1 MSFVTLCNMKKISCL
16 RLRFL
21 KMMQVIF
28 LKVTILNWTFNN
40 IINMHDRIQKVAS
53 CLSKV
58 KAAMAA
64 VLLLMVVGTG
74 TALAQQSGKTITGK
88 VLDENNQ
95 PMPGVTIIVDG
106 TTNGTMT
113 GSDGTFTLGGVPS
126 GATVIVSCIG
136 YTDQVLPEG
145 KSNYVVSL
153 VPDSEML
160 EETVVVAFGQ
170 QKKLSVTGAIS
181 TVASADL
188 RKTTSTRLDN
198 ALAGRVTGLTSMQS
212 GGGQPGVDGA
222 TMYLRGAATTNG
234 KSPLILVDGVER
246 DNIRTIDM
254 NEVESISVLKDAS
267 ATALYGVQGAN
278 GVILIQTRKGQK
290 GKAQLNISVDQSWT
304 SFTKEP
310 SRLHSWEYCELRNE
324 ALMNDSQAP
333 EFSEETIAKFR
344 NPLLGLDPSSPDYD
358 NQVAIRKAVYCD
370 NDYYRMYLKSNTPQ
384 TRANANIS
392 GGTDFVNYFVN
403 VGYIHQGGNLNT
415 ESPDYLGYDPQCYM
429 NRLSLRSNLDFHI
442 TKNLTASL
450 NIASYAEN
458 VNMPAVGDLYRG
470 DQSWMITDIIYQ
482 SQTILPISP
491 GPVTDPRFGGVSD
504 GVVGYNYLDRSA
516 YEIINRRGF
525 HTNKRKNLNTQFS
538 VNWDLGELVTK
549 GLSVNGMAA
558 YDTYNI
564 GVLEGR
570 KKERVYNVRVDYD
583 SETLSYSS
591 SNGDKIEP
599 LTMTSSR
606 LSNYQIYVQGSIN
619 YARTFGKHNVTA
631 MATAYRRFWEGTSA
645 DIPYNV
651 LGTAARATYS
661 FDDRYLVEGNL
672 GYNGS
677 EQFAPSK
684 RFGLFPSGSIGW
696 IASNESFLKGNKYL
710 TWLKF
715 RASYGLV
722 GNDSMGGLRFLYQD
736 DNKIQSGNGFVQGL
750 GGKIVKEGLIG
761 NKSITWELSKKMN
774 LGVEIGLFKDF
785 RINVDYFTEKRD
797 QILLKRRTVPSF
809 QGVSSDYI
817 PRVNM
822 GKVDNHGVDVEVS
835 YSHTFNR
842 DFSISSRV
850 NFGFND
856 NTAIELDEPM
866 RSEEYAYQY
875 HEEGFRLGQEFGY
888 LIDWDSPG
896 NGYFTSQD
904 EIDSYYPYGF
914 GGKPRVGDFVY
925 KDVNG
930 DGVIDQKDL
939 SPIGYSTT
947 VPGLNY
953 GISLG
958 LNFKGID
965 FNVLFSGLGRYSKYY
980 SGQGVVE
987 WTKQGTYFDW
997 TRNGW
1002 TEERYKNGEK
1012 ITYPAISTTKT
1023 VSHTENDFFIQ
1034 NRSFLRLKNIELG
1047 YTLPER
1053 FLSKVGVKAL
1063 RVYVSGQ
1070 NLFVWDNLRIT
1081 HIDPEQ
1087 NNSYGYPITKNVTL
1101 GLNIN
1106 F

>member
-1 MSFVTLCNMKKISCL
+1 
-16 RLRFL
+16 
-21 KMMQVIF
+21 
-28 LKVTILNWTFNN
+28 
-40 IINMHDRIQKVAS
+40 MHDRNQRVAS

-58 KAAMAA
+58 KAAIAA

-74 TALAQQSGKTITGK
+74 TALAQKTGRTITGK

-95 PMPGVTIIVDG
+95 PMPGVTIVVDG
-106 TTNGTMT
+106 TTKGTMT
-113 GSDGTFTLGGVPS
+113 GPDGTFTLAEVPS
-126 GATVIVSCIG
+126 GSTVIVSCIG
-136 YTDQVLPEG
+136 YTNQVLPEG

-344 NPLLGLDPSSPDYD
+344 NPLLGLDPSASDYE
-358 NQVAIRKAVYCD
+358 NQVAIRKAIYCD

-384 TRANANIS
+384 TRLNANIS

-442 TKNLTASL
+442 TKNLTTSL

-570 KKERVYNVRVDYD
+570 KKEQVYNVRVDYD
-583 SETLSYSS
+583 SENLSYSS
-591 SNGDKIEP
+591 SNADKIEP

-835 YSHTFNR
+835 YSHTFNK

-1070 NLFVWDNLRIT
+1070 NLFVWDDLRIT

>member
-1 MSFVTLCNMKKISCL
+1 
-16 RLRFL
+16 
-21 KMMQVIF
+21 
-28 LKVTILNWTFNN
+28 
-40 IINMHDRIQKVAS
+40 MHDRNQKVAS

-74 TALAQQSGKTITGK
+74 TALAQTSGRTITGK

-145 KSNYVVSL
+145 KTNYLVSL

-570 KKERVYNVRVDYD
+570 KKERVYNVIVDYD

-631 MATAYRRFWEGTSA
+631 MATAYRRFLEGTSA

-866 RSEEYAYQY
+866 CSEEYAYQY

-1012 ITYPAISTTKT
+1012 ITYPAISTSKT

>member
-1 MSFVTLCNMKKISCL
+1 
-16 RLRFL
+16 
-21 KMMQVIF
+21 
-28 LKVTILNWTFNN
+28 
-40 IINMHDRIQKVAS
+40 MHDRNQKVAS

-153 VPDSEML
+153 VPDSETL

-606 LSNYQIYVQGSIN
+606 FSNYQIYVQGSIN

>member
-1 MSFVTLCNMKKISCL
+1 
-16 RLRFL
+16 
-21 KMMQVIF
+21 
-28 LKVTILNWTFNN
+28 
-40 IINMHDRIQKVAS
+40 MHDRNQKVAS

-74 TALAQQSGKTITGK
+74 TALAQTSGRTITGK

-113 GSDGTFTLGGVPS
+113 GPDGTFTLGGVPS

-145 KSNYVVSL
+145 KTNYLVSL

-458 VNMPAVGDLYRG
+458 VNMPAVGNLYRG

-491 GPVTDPRFGGVSD
+491 GPVTDPRFGDVSD

-570 KKERVYNVRVDYD
+570 KKEQVYNVRVDYD
-583 SETLSYSS
+583 SETLSYS

-645 DIPYNV
+645 NIPYNV

-722 GNDSMGGLRFLYQD
+722 GNDSIGGLRFLYQD
-736 DNKIQSGNGFVQGL
+736 DNQIQSGNGFVQGL

-761 NKSITWELSKKMN
+761 NKNITWELSKKMN

-797 QILLKRRTVPSF
+797 QILLRRRTVPSF

-856 NTAIELDEPM
+856 NTVIELDEPM

-888 LIDWDSPG
+888 LIDWNSPG

-904 EIDSYYPYGF
+904 EIDNYYPYEF

-1012 ITYPAISTTKT
+1012 ITYPAISTSQT

>member
-1 MSFVTLCNMKKISCL
+1 
-16 RLRFL
+16 
-21 KMMQVIF
+21 
-28 LKVTILNWTFNN
+28 
-40 IINMHDRIQKVAS
+40 
-53 CLSKV
+53 
-58 KAAMAA
+58 MAA

-74 TALAQQSGKTITGK
+74 TALAQTSGRTITGK

-136 YTDQVLPEG
+136 YTNQVLPEG

-324 ALMNDSQAP
+324 ALMNSGEKAA
-333 EFSEETIAKFR
+333 FSDETIAKFR

-458 VNMPAVGDLYRG
+458 VNMPAVGNLYRG

-491 GPVTDPRFGGVSD
+491 GPVTDPRFGDVSD

-570 KKERVYNVRVDYD
+570 KKEQVYNVRVDYD
-583 SETLSYSS
+583 SETLSYS

-645 DIPYNV
+645 NIPYNV

-736 DNKIQSGNGFVQGL
+736 DNQIQSGNGFVQGL

-761 NKSITWELSKKMN
+761 NKNITWELSKKMN

-856 NTAIELDEPM
+856 NTVIELDEPM

-888 LIDWDSPG
+888 LIDWNSPG

-904 EIDSYYPYGF
+904 EIDNYYPYEF

-1012 ITYPAISTTKT
+1012 ITYPAISTSQT

-1070 NLFVWDNLRIT
+1070 NLFVWDDLRIT

>member
-1 MSFVTLCNMKKISCL
+1 
-16 RLRFL
+16 
-21 KMMQVIF
+21 
-28 LKVTILNWTFNN
+28 
-40 IINMHDRIQKVAS
+40 MHDRNQKVAS
-53 CLSKV
+53 CLSRV

-113 GSDGTFTLGGVPS
+113 GPDGTFTLGGVPS

-145 KSNYVVSL
+145 KTNYLVSL

-722 GNDSMGGLRFLYQD
+722 GNDSIGGLRFLYQD

-987 WTKQGTYFDW
+987 CTKQGTYFDW

>member
-1 MSFVTLCNMKKISCL
+1 
-16 RLRFL
+16 
-21 KMMQVIF
+21 
-28 LKVTILNWTFNN
+28 
-40 IINMHDRIQKVAS
+40 MHDRNKKVAS

-113 GSDGTFTLGGVPS
+113 GPDGTFTLGGVPS

>member
-1 MSFVTLCNMKKISCL
+1 
-16 RLRFL
+16 
-21 KMMQVIF
+21 
-28 LKVTILNWTFNN
+28 
-40 IINMHDRIQKVAS
+40 
-53 CLSKV
+53 
-58 KAAMAA
+58 MAA

-74 TALAQQSGKTITGK
+74 TALAQTSGRTITGK

-136 YTDQVLPEG
+136 YTNQVLPEG

-324 ALMNDSQAP
+324 ALMNSGEKAA
-333 EFSEETIAKFR
+333 FSDETIAKFR

-491 GPVTDPRFGGVSD
+491 GPVTDPRFGDVSD

-570 KKERVYNVRVDYD
+570 KKEQVYNVRVDYD
-583 SETLSYSS
+583 SETLSYS

-645 DIPYNV
+645 NIPYNV

-736 DNKIQSGNGFVQGL
+736 DNQIQSGNGFVQGL

-761 NKSITWELSKKMN
+761 NKNITWELSKKMN

-856 NTAIELDEPM
+856 NTVIELDEPM

-888 LIDWDSPG
+888 LIDWNSPG

-904 EIDSYYPYGF
+904 EIDNYYPYEF

-1012 ITYPAISTTKT
+1012 ITYPAISTSQT

>member
-1 MSFVTLCNMKKISCL
+1 
-16 RLRFL
+16 
-21 KMMQVIF
+21 
-28 LKVTILNWTFNN
+28 
-40 IINMHDRIQKVAS
+40 MHDRNQKVAS

-324 ALMNDSQAP
+324 ALMNDRQAP

-606 LSNYQIYVQGSIN
+606 FSNYQIYVQGSIN

-1070 NLFVWDNLRIT
+1070 NLFVWDNLMIT

>member
-1 MSFVTLCNMKKISCL
+1 
-16 RLRFL
+16 
-21 KMMQVIF
+21 
-28 LKVTILNWTFNN
+28 
-40 IINMHDRIQKVAS
+40 MHDRNQKVAS

-113 GSDGTFTLGGVPS
+113 GSDGTFILGGVPS

-591 SNGDKIEP
+591 SNGDKNEP

-606 LSNYQIYVQGSIN
+606 FSNYQIYVQGSIN

>member
-1 MSFVTLCNMKKISCL
+1 
-16 RLRFL
+16 
-21 KMMQVIF
+21 
-28 LKVTILNWTFNN
+28 
-40 IINMHDRIQKVAS
+40 MHDRNQKVAS

-74 TALAQQSGKTITGK
+74 TALAQTSGRTITGK

-324 ALMNDSQAP
+324 ALMNDRQAP

-491 GPVTDPRFGGVSD
+491 GPVTDPRFGDVSD

-570 KKERVYNVRVDYD
+570 KKEQVYNVRVDYD
-583 SETLSYSS
+583 SETLSYS

-645 DIPYNV
+645 NIPYNV

-736 DNKIQSGNGFVQGL
+736 DNQIQSGNGFVQGL

-761 NKSITWELSKKMN
+761 NKNITWELSKKMN

-856 NTAIELDEPM
+856 NTVIELDEPM

-888 LIDWDSPG
+888 LIDWNSPG

-904 EIDSYYPYGF
+904 EIDSYYPYEF

-1012 ITYPAISTTKT
+1012 ITYPAISTSQT

>member
-1 MSFVTLCNMKKISCL
+1 
-16 RLRFL
+16 
-21 KMMQVIF
+21 
-28 LKVTILNWTFNN
+28 
-40 IINMHDRIQKVAS
+40 MHDRNQKVAS
-53 CLSKV
+53 CLSRV
-58 KAAMAA
+58 KEAIVA

-74 TALAQQSGKTITGK
+74 TALAQTSGRTITGK

-113 GSDGTFTLGGVPS
+113 GSDGTFTIGGVPS

-136 YTDQVLPEG
+136 YTNQVLPEG

-290 GKAQLNISVDQSWT
+290 GKAQLNISVDQGWT

-324 ALMNDSQAP
+324 ALMNSGEKAA
-333 EFSEETIAKFR
+333 FSDETIAKFR

-429 NRLSLRSNLDFHI
+429 NRLSIRSNLDFHI

-470 DQSWMITDIIYQ
+470 DQSWMITDLIYQ
-482 SQTILPISP
+482 CQTILPISP
-491 GPVTDPRFGGVSD
+491 GPTTDSRFGVESG
-504 GVVGYNYLDRSA
+504 GIVGYNYLDRSA
-516 YEIINRRGF
+516 FEIINRRGF

-538 VNWDLGELVTK
+538 VNWDLSELVTK
-549 GLSVNGMAA
+549 GLSINGMAA

-570 KKERVYNVRVDYD
+570 KKEQVYNVRVDYD
-583 SETLSYSS
+583 SETLSYS

-645 DIPYNV
+645 NIPYNV

-736 DNKIQSGNGFVQGL
+736 DNQIQSGNGFVQGL

-761 NKSITWELSKKMN
+761 NKNITWELSKKMN

-797 QILLKRRTVPSF
+797 QILLRRRTVPSF

-856 NTAIELDEPM
+856 NTVIELDELM

-888 LIDWDSPG
+888 LIDWNSPG

-904 EIDSYYPYGF
+904 EIDNYYPYEF

-1012 ITYPAISTTKT
+1012 ITYPAISTSQT

>member
-1 MSFVTLCNMKKISCL
+1 
-16 RLRFL
+16 
-21 KMMQVIF
+21 
-28 LKVTILNWTFNN
+28 
-40 IINMHDRIQKVAS
+40 MHDRNQKVAS

-58 KAAMAA
+58 KAAIAA
-64 VLLLMVVGTG
+64 VLLLMVVGSG
-74 TALAQQSGKTITGK
+74 TALAQTSGRTITGK

-113 GSDGTFTLGGVPS
+113 GPDGTFTLGGVPS

-145 KSNYVVSL
+145 KTNYLVSL

-324 ALMNDSQAP
+324 ALMNDRQAP

-606 LSNYQIYVQGSIN
+606 FSNYQIYVQGSIN

-722 GNDSMGGLRFLYQD
+722 GNDSMRGLRFLYQD

-797 QILLKRRTVPSF
+797 QILLKRRMVPSF

>member
-1 MSFVTLCNMKKISCL
+1 
-16 RLRFL
+16 
-21 KMMQVIF
+21 
-28 LKVTILNWTFNN
+28 
-40 IINMHDRIQKVAS
+40 
-53 CLSKV
+53 
-58 KAAMAA
+58 
-64 VLLLMVVGTG
+64 
-74 TALAQQSGKTITGK
+74 
-88 VLDENNQ
+88 
-95 PMPGVTIIVDG
+95 
-106 TTNGTMT
+106 
-113 GSDGTFTLGGVPS
+113 
-126 GATVIVSCIG
+126 
-136 YTDQVLPEG
+136 
-145 KSNYVVSL
+145 
-153 VPDSEML
+153 
-160 EETVVVAFGQ
+160 
-170 QKKLSVTGAIS
+170 
-181 TVASADL
+181 
-188 RKTTSTRLDN
+188 
-198 ALAGRVTGLTSMQS
+198 MQS

-324 ALMNDSQAP
+324 ALMNDRQAP

-606 LSNYQIYVQGSIN
+606 FSNYQIYVQGSIN

>member
-1 MSFVTLCNMKKISCL
+1 
-16 RLRFL
+16 
-21 KMMQVIF
+21 
-28 LKVTILNWTFNN
+28 
-40 IINMHDRIQKVAS
+40 MHDRKQKVAS

-58 KAAMAA
+58 KAAIAA

-74 TALAQQSGKTITGK
+74 TALAQKTGRTITGK

-95 PMPGVTIIVDG
+95 PMPGVTIVVDG
-106 TTNGTMT
+106 TTKGTMT
-113 GSDGTFTLGGVPS
+113 GPDGTFTLAEVPS
-126 GATVIVSCIG
+126 GSTVIVSCIG
-136 YTDQVLPEG
+136 YTNQVLPEG

-835 YSHTFNR
+835 YSHTFNK

-1081 HIDPEQ
+1081 HVDPEQ

>member
-1 MSFVTLCNMKKISCL
+1 
-16 RLRFL
+16 
-21 KMMQVIF
+21 
-28 LKVTILNWTFNN
+28 
-40 IINMHDRIQKVAS
+40 MHDRNQKVAS
-53 CLSKV
+53 CLSRV
-58 KAAMAA
+58 KEAIVA

-74 TALAQQSGKTITGK
+74 TVLAQQSGKTITGK

-113 GSDGTFTLGGVPS
+113 GPDGTFTLGGVPS

-153 VPDSEML
+153 VPDSETL

-246 DNIRTIDM
+246 DNIRTVDM

-290 GKAQLNISVDQSWT
+290 GKAQLNISVDQGWT

-324 ALMNDSQAP
+324 ALMNSGEKAA
-333 EFSEETIAKFR
+333 FSDETIAKFR

-470 DQSWMITDIIYQ
+470 DQSWMITDLIYQ
-482 SQTILPISP
+482 CQTILPISP
-491 GPVTDPRFGGVSD
+491 GPTTDSRFGVESG
-504 GVVGYNYLDRSA
+504 GIVGYNYLDRSA
-516 YEIINRRGF
+516 FEIINRRGF

-538 VNWDLGELVTK
+538 VNWDLSELVTK
-549 GLSVNGMAA
+549 GLSINGMAA

-570 KKERVYNVRVDYD
+570 KKEQVYNVRVDYD
-583 SETLSYSS
+583 SETLSYS

-645 DIPYNV
+645 NIPYNV

-736 DNKIQSGNGFVQGL
+736 DNQIQSGNGFVQGL

-761 NKSITWELSKKMN
+761 NKNITWELSKKMN

-797 QILLKRRTVPSF
+797 QILLRRRTVPSF

-856 NTAIELDEPM
+856 NTVIELDEPM

-888 LIDWDSPG
+888 LIDWNSPG

-904 EIDSYYPYGF
+904 EIDNYYPYEF

-1012 ITYPAISTTKT
+1012 ITYPAISTSQT

>member
-1 MSFVTLCNMKKISCL
+1 
-16 RLRFL
+16 
-21 KMMQVIF
+21 
-28 LKVTILNWTFNN
+28 
-40 IINMHDRIQKVAS
+40 MHDRNQKVAS

-113 GSDGTFTLGGVPS
+113 GPDGTFTLGGVPS

-324 ALMNDSQAP
+324 ALMNSGEKAA
-333 EFSEETIAKFR
+333 FSDETIAKFR

-458 VNMPAVGDLYRG
+458 VNMPAVGNLYRG

-491 GPVTDPRFGGVSD
+491 GPVTDPRFGDVSD

-570 KKERVYNVRVDYD
+570 KKEQVYNVRVDYD
-583 SETLSYSS
+583 SETLSYS

-645 DIPYNV
+645 NIPYNV

-722 GNDSMGGLRFLYQD
+722 GNDSIGGLRFLYQD
-736 DNKIQSGNGFVQGL
+736 DNQIQSGNGFVQGL

-761 NKSITWELSKKMN
+761 NKNITWELSKKMN

-797 QILLKRRTVPSF
+797 QILLRRRTVPSF

-856 NTAIELDEPM
+856 NTVIELDEPM

-888 LIDWDSPG
+888 LIDWNSPG

-904 EIDSYYPYGF
+904 EIDNYYPYEF

-1012 ITYPAISTTKT
+1012 ITYPAISTSQT

>member
-1 MSFVTLCNMKKISCL
+1 
-16 RLRFL
+16 
-21 KMMQVIF
+21 
-28 LKVTILNWTFNN
+28 
-40 IINMHDRIQKVAS
+40 MHDRNQKVAS

-58 KAAMAA
+58 KAAIAA

-113 GSDGTFTLGGVPS
+113 GPDGTFTLGGVPS

-290 GKAQLNISVDQSWT
+290 GKARLNISVDQSWT

-324 ALMNDSQAP
+324 ALMNDSQAT

-736 DNKIQSGNGFVQGL
+736 DNQIQSGNGFVQGL

-761 NKSITWELSKKMN
+761 NKNITWELSKKMN

-797 QILLKRRTVPSF
+797 QILLRRRTVPSF

-856 NTAIELDEPM
+856 NTVIELDEPM

-888 LIDWDSPG
+888 LIDWNSPG

-904 EIDSYYPYGF
+904 EIDNYYPYEF

-1012 ITYPAISTTKT
+1012 ITYPAISTSQT

>member
-1 MSFVTLCNMKKISCL
+1 
-16 RLRFL
+16 
-21 KMMQVIF
+21 
-28 LKVTILNWTFNN
+28 
-40 IINMHDRIQKVAS
+40 MHDRIQKVAS

-74 TALAQQSGKTITGK
+74 TALAQTSGRTITGK

-153 VPDSEML
+153 VPDSETL

-324 ALMNDSQAP
+324 ALMNDRQAP

>member
-1 MSFVTLCNMKKISCL
+1 
-16 RLRFL
+16 
-21 KMMQVIF
+21 
-28 LKVTILNWTFNN
+28 
-40 IINMHDRIQKVAS
+40 
-53 CLSKV
+53 
-58 KAAMAA
+58 MAA

-113 GSDGTFTLGGVPS
+113 GPDGTFTLGGVPS

-324 ALMNDSQAP
+324 ALMNSGEKAA
-333 EFSEETIAKFR
+333 FSDETIAKFR

-458 VNMPAVGDLYRG
+458 VNMPAVGNLYRG

-491 GPVTDPRFGGVSD
+491 GPVTDPRFGDVSD

-570 KKERVYNVRVDYD
+570 KKEQVYNVRVDYD
-583 SETLSYSS
+583 SETLSYS

-645 DIPYNV
+645 NIPYNV

-722 GNDSMGGLRFLYQD
+722 GNDSIGGLRFLYQD
-736 DNKIQSGNGFVQGL
+736 DNQIQSGNGFVQGL

-761 NKSITWELSKKMN
+761 NKNITWELSKKMN

-797 QILLKRRTVPSF
+797 QILLRRRTVPSF

-856 NTAIELDEPM
+856 NTVIELDEPM

-888 LIDWDSPG
+888 LIDWNSPG

-904 EIDSYYPYGF
+904 EIDNYYPYEF

-1012 ITYPAISTTKT
+1012 ITYPAISTSQT

>member
-1 MSFVTLCNMKKISCL
+1 
-16 RLRFL
+16 
-21 KMMQVIF
+21 
-28 LKVTILNWTFNN
+28 
-40 IINMHDRIQKVAS
+40 MHDRNQKVAS

-74 TALAQQSGKTITGK
+74 IALAQTSGRTITGK

-113 GSDGTFTLGGVPS
+113 GPDGTFTLGGVPS

>member
-1 MSFVTLCNMKKISCL
+1 
-16 RLRFL
+16 
-21 KMMQVIF
+21 
-28 LKVTILNWTFNN
+28 
-40 IINMHDRIQKVAS
+40 MHDRNQKVAS
-53 CLSKV
+53 CLSRV
-58 KAAMAA
+58 KAAIVA

-74 TALAQQSGKTITGK
+74 TVLAQQSGKTITGK

-113 GSDGTFTLGGVPS
+113 GPDGTFTLGGVPS

-153 VPDSEML
+153 VPDSETL

-606 LSNYQIYVQGSIN
+606 FSNYQIYVQGSIN

>member
-1 MSFVTLCNMKKISCL
+1 
-16 RLRFL
+16 
-21 KMMQVIF
+21 
-28 LKVTILNWTFNN
+28 
-40 IINMHDRIQKVAS
+40 MHDRNQKVAS

-113 GSDGTFTLGGVPS
+113 GPDGTFTLGGVPS

-136 YTDQVLPEG
+136 YTNQVLPEG
-145 KSNYVVSL
+145 KTNYLVSL

-290 GKAQLNISVDQSWT
+290 GKAQLNISVDQGWT

-324 ALMNDSQAP
+324 ALMNSGEKAA
-333 EFSEETIAKFR
+333 FSDETIAKFR

-470 DQSWMITDIIYQ
+470 DQSWMITDLIYQ
-482 SQTILPISP
+482 CQTILPISP
-491 GPVTDPRFGGVSD
+491 GPTTDSRFGVESG
-504 GVVGYNYLDRSA
+504 GIVGYNYLDRSA
-516 YEIINRRGF
+516 FEIINRRGF

-538 VNWDLGELVTK
+538 VNWDLSELVTK
-549 GLSVNGMAA
+549 GLSINGMAA

-570 KKERVYNVRVDYD
+570 KKEQVYNVRVDYD
-583 SETLSYSS
+583 SETLSYS

-645 DIPYNV
+645 NIPYNV

-736 DNKIQSGNGFVQGL
+736 DNQIQSGNGFVQGL

-761 NKSITWELSKKMN
+761 NKNITWELSKKMN

-797 QILLKRRTVPSF
+797 QILLRRRTVPSF

-856 NTAIELDEPM
+856 NTVIELDEPM

-888 LIDWDSPG
+888 LIDWNSPG

-904 EIDSYYPYGF
+904 EIDNYYPYEF

-1012 ITYPAISTTKT
+1012 ITYPAISTSQT

>member
-1 MSFVTLCNMKKISCL
+1 
-16 RLRFL
+16 
-21 KMMQVIF
+21 
-28 LKVTILNWTFNN
+28 
-40 IINMHDRIQKVAS
+40 MHDRNQKVAS

-136 YTDQVLPEG
+136 YTDQVLLEG
-145 KSNYVVSL
+145 KTNYLVSL

-606 LSNYQIYVQGSIN
+606 FSNYQIYVQGSIN

>member
-1 MSFVTLCNMKKISCL
+1 
-16 RLRFL
+16 
-21 KMMQVIF
+21 
-28 LKVTILNWTFNN
+28 
-40 IINMHDRIQKVAS
+40 
-53 CLSKV
+53 
-58 KAAMAA
+58 
-64 VLLLMVVGTG
+64 
-74 TALAQQSGKTITGK
+74 
-88 VLDENNQ
+88 
-95 PMPGVTIIVDG
+95 
-106 TTNGTMT
+106 
-113 GSDGTFTLGGVPS
+113 
-126 GATVIVSCIG
+126 
-136 YTDQVLPEG
+136 
-145 KSNYVVSL
+145 
-153 VPDSEML
+153 
-160 EETVVVAFGQ
+160 
-170 QKKLSVTGAIS
+170 
-181 TVASADL
+181 
-188 RKTTSTRLDN
+188 
-198 ALAGRVTGLTSMQS
+198 MQS

-290 GKAQLNISVDQSWT
+290 GKAQLNITVDQSWT

-324 ALMNDSQAP
+324 ALLNSGAKAA
-333 EFSEETIAKFR
+333 FSDETIAKFK
-344 NPLLGLDPSSPDYD
+344 NPLLGLDPTAADYD
-358 NQVAIRKAVYCD
+358 NQVAIRKAIYCD
-370 NDYYRMYLKSNTPQ
+370 NDYYRMYLRSNTPQ

-403 VGYIHQGGNLNT
+403 VGYIHQGGNLST
-415 ESPDYLGYDPQCYM
+415 ESSDYLGYDPQCYM

-491 GPVTDPRFGGVSD
+491 GPVTDTRFGGVSG

-538 VNWDLGELVTK
+538 VNWDLSELVTK
-549 GLSVNGMAA
+549 GLSINGMAA

-570 KKERVYNVRVDYD
+570 KKEQVYNVRVDYD

-591 SNGDKIEP
+591 NGDKVEP
-599 LTMTSSR
+599 LTMTSSK

-645 DIPYNV
+645 NIPYNV

-736 DNKIQSGNGFVQGL
+736 DNQIQSGNGFVQGL

-835 YSHTFNR
+835 YSHTFNKN
-842 DFSISSRV
+842 FSVSSRV

-856 NTAIELDEPM
+856 NTVIELDEPM

-875 HEEGFRLGQEFGY
+875 QEEGFRLGQEFGY

-904 EIDSYYPYGF
+904 EIDNYYPYGF

-1012 ITYPAISTTKT
+1012 ITYPAISTSQT

-1070 NLFVWDNLRIT
+1070 NLFVWDDLRIT

>member
-1 MSFVTLCNMKKISCL
+1 
-16 RLRFL
+16 
-21 KMMQVIF
+21 
-28 LKVTILNWTFNN
+28 
-40 IINMHDRIQKVAS
+40 MHDRNQKVAS
-53 CLSKV
+53 CLSRV
-58 KAAMAA
+58 KAAIVA

-74 TALAQQSGKTITGK
+74 TVLAQQSGKTITGK

-113 GSDGTFTLGGVPS
+113 GPDGTFTLGGVPS

-145 KSNYVVSL
+145 KTNYLVSL

-606 LSNYQIYVQGSIN
+606 FSNYQIYVQGSIN

>member
-1 MSFVTLCNMKKISCL
+1 
-16 RLRFL
+16 
-21 KMMQVIF
+21 
-28 LKVTILNWTFNN
+28 
-40 IINMHDRIQKVAS
+40 MHDRNQKVAS

-74 TALAQQSGKTITGK
+74 TVLAQQSGKTITGK

-136 YTDQVLPEG
+136 YTNQVLPEG

-324 ALMNDSQAP
+324 ALMNDRQAP

-491 GPVTDPRFGGVSD
+491 GPVTDPRFGDVSD

-570 KKERVYNVRVDYD
+570 KKEQVYNVRVDYD
-583 SETLSYSS
+583 SETLSYS

-645 DIPYNV
+645 NIPYNV

-736 DNKIQSGNGFVQGL
+736 DNQIQSGNGFVQGL

-761 NKSITWELSKKMN
+761 NKNITWELSKKMN

-797 QILLKRRTVPSF
+797 QILLRRRTVPSF

-835 YSHTFNR
+835 YSHSFNR

-856 NTAIELDEPM
+856 NTVIELDEPM

-888 LIDWDSPG
+888 LIDWNSPG

-904 EIDSYYPYGF
+904 EIDNYYPYEF

-1012 ITYPAISTTKT
+1012 ITYPAISTSQT

>member
-1 MSFVTLCNMKKISCL
+1 
-16 RLRFL
+16 
-21 KMMQVIF
+21 
-28 LKVTILNWTFNN
+28 
-40 IINMHDRIQKVAS
+40 MHDRNQKVAS

-324 ALMNDSQAP
+324 ALMNDRQAP

-564 GVLEGR
+564 GVLWGR

-606 LSNYQIYVQGSIN
+606 FSNYQIYVQGSIN

>member
-1 MSFVTLCNMKKISCL
+1 
-16 RLRFL
+16 
-21 KMMQVIF
+21 
-28 LKVTILNWTFNN
+28 
-40 IINMHDRIQKVAS
+40 
-53 CLSKV
+53 
-58 KAAMAA
+58 MAA

-74 TALAQQSGKTITGK
+74 TALAQTSGRTITGK

-136 YTDQVLPEG
+136 YTNQVLPEG

-290 GKAQLNISVDQSWT
+290 GKAQLNITVDQSWT

-324 ALMNDSQAP
+324 ALLNSGAKAA
-333 EFSEETIAKFR
+333 FSDETIAKFK
-344 NPLLGLDPSSPDYD
+344 NPLLGLEPTAADYD
-358 NQVAIRKAVYCD
+358 NQVAIRKAIYCD
-370 NDYYRMYLKSNTPQ
+370 NDYYRMYLRSNTPQ

-415 ESPDYLGYDPQCYM
+415 ESSDYLGYDPQCYM

-491 GPVTDPRFGGVSD
+491 GPVTDTRFGGVSG

-538 VNWDLGELVTK
+538 VNWDLSELVTK
-549 GLSVNGMAA
+549 GLSINGMAA

-570 KKERVYNVRVDYD
+570 KKEQVYNVRVDYD

-591 SNGDKIEP
+591 NGDKVEP
-599 LTMTSSR
+599 LTMTSSK

-645 DIPYNV
+645 NIPYNV

-736 DNKIQSGNGFVQGL
+736 DNQIQSGNGFVQGL

-835 YSHTFNR
+835 YSHTFNKN
-842 DFSISSRV
+842 FSVSSRV

-856 NTAIELDEPM
+856 NTVIELDEPM

-875 HEEGFRLGQEFGY
+875 QEEGFRLGQEFGY

-904 EIDSYYPYGF
+904 EIDNYYPYGF

-1012 ITYPAISTTKT
+1012 ITYPAISTSQT

-1070 NLFVWDNLRIT
+1070 NLFVWDDLRIT

>member
-1 MSFVTLCNMKKISCL
+1 
-16 RLRFL
+16 
-21 KMMQVIF
+21 
-28 LKVTILNWTFNN
+28 
-40 IINMHDRIQKVAS
+40 
-53 CLSKV
+53 
-58 KAAMAA
+58 MAA

-74 TALAQQSGKTITGK
+74 TALAQTSGRTITGK

-113 GSDGTFTLGGVPS
+113 GPDGTFTLGGVPS

-136 YTDQVLPEG
+136 YTNQVLPEG

-153 VPDSEML
+153 VPDSETL

-606 LSNYQIYVQGSIN
+606 FSNYQIYVQGSIN

>member
-1 MSFVTLCNMKKISCL
+1 
-16 RLRFL
+16 
-21 KMMQVIF
+21 
-28 LKVTILNWTFNN
+28 
-40 IINMHDRIQKVAS
+40 MHDRNQKVAS

-136 YTDQVLPEG
+136 YTNQVLPEG

-324 ALMNDSQAP
+324 ALQNSGRKALYSD
-333 EFSEETIAKFR
+333 EIIAKYK
-344 NPLLGLDPSSPDYD
+344 NPLLGLDPSSPDYE
-358 NQVAIRKAVYCD
+358 NQAAIRRAVYCD

-415 ESPDYLGYDPQCYM
+415 EDPDFLGYDPQCYM

-458 VNMPAVGDLYRG
+458 VNMPAVGNLYG
-470 DQSWMITDIIYQ
+470 NPSNDSAQQWMITDLIYQ

-491 GPVTDPRFGGVSD
+491 GPTTNSLFGVESGGIVNYS
-504 GVVGYNYLDRSA
+504 YLDRSA
-516 YEIINRRGF
+516 FEIINRRGF

-538 VNWDLGELVTK
+538 VNWDLSDLVTK
-549 GLSVNGMAA
+549 GLSVNGMVA
-558 YDTYNI
+558 YDTYNR
-564 GVLEGR
+564 GVLEGL
-570 KKERVYNVRVDYD
+570 KKETLYNVTVDYD
-583 SETLSYSS
+583 NETLLYSADESGVQALSMS
-591 SNGDKIEP
+591 SWK
-599 LTMTSSR
+599 S
-606 LSNYQIYVQGSIN
+606 SNYQIYTQASIN
-619 YARTFGKHNVTA
+619 YARKFGKHDVTA

-645 DIPYNV
+645 GIPYNV
-651 LGTAARATYS
+651 IGTAVRATYS

-722 GNDSMGGLRFLYQD
+722 GNDSIGGDRFLFQD
-736 DNKIQSGNGFVQGL
+736 DIQVASGGSFVGGL
-750 GGKIVKEGLIG
+750 GGNTISEGLLG
-761 NKSITWELSKKMN
+761 NKNITWELSKKLN
-774 LGVEIGLFKDF
+774 LGFEIGLLKDF
-785 RINVDYFTEKRD
+785 RLNIDYFRENRD
-797 QILLKRRTVPSF
+797 QILISRHTIPSF
-809 QGVSSDYI
+809 QGVSSSNI
-817 PRVNM
+817 PKVNM
-822 GKVDNHGVDVEVS
+822 GKVKNQGLEIEAS
-835 YSHTFNR
+835 YSHTFNK
-842 DFSISSRV
+842 DFSFSV
-850 NFGFND
+850 KGNLGFND
-856 NTAIELDEPM
+856 NEIIEYDEAM
-866 RSEEYAYQY
+866 RSEEYAYQFRN
-875 HEEGFRLGQEFGY
+875 EGYRLGQLWGY
-888 LIDWDSPG
+888 LIDWNSPG
-896 NGYFTSQD
+896 KGYFTSQE
-904 EIDSYYPYGF
+904 EIDGYHKYEIGV
-914 GGKPRVGDFVY
+914 PRVGDFVY

-930 DGVIDQKDL
+930 DGVIDEKDI
-939 SPIGYSTT
+939 SPIGYSGTI
-947 VPGLNY
+947 PGMNY

-987 WTKQGTYFDW
+987 STGQGTYFEW
-997 TRNGW
+997 TRNAW

-1012 ITYPAISTTKT
+1012 ITYPALSVEKS
-1023 VSHTENDFFIQ
+1023 VSHEANDFFIQ
-1034 NRSFLRLKNIELG
+1034 NRSFLRLKNVELG

-1053 FLSKVGVKAL
+1053 FLSKAGVKSL

-1070 NLFVWDNLRIT
+1070 NLFVWDKLRIT
-1081 HIDPEQ
+1081 HLDPEQ
-1087 NNSYGYPITKNVTL
+1087 NNSYGYPITRNVSL

>member
-1 MSFVTLCNMKKISCL
+1 
-16 RLRFL
+16 
-21 KMMQVIF
+21 
-28 LKVTILNWTFNN
+28 
-40 IINMHDRIQKVAS
+40 MHDRNQKVAS

-324 ALMNDSQAP
+324 ALMNDRQAP

-606 LSNYQIYVQGSIN
+606 FSNYQIYVQGSIN

-774 LGVEIGLFKDF
+774 LGIEIGLFKDF

-835 YSHTFNR
+835 YSHTFNK

-888 LIDWDSPG
+888 LIDWNSPG

-1081 HIDPEQ
+1081 HVDPEQ

>member
-1 MSFVTLCNMKKISCL
+1 
-16 RLRFL
+16 
-21 KMMQVIF
+21 
-28 LKVTILNWTFNN
+28 
-40 IINMHDRIQKVAS
+40 MHDRNQKVAS
-53 CLSKV
+53 CLSRV
-58 KAAMAA
+58 KEAIVA

-74 TALAQQSGKTITGK
+74 TVLAQQSGKTITGK

-136 YTDQVLPEG
+136 YTNQVLPEG

-290 GKAQLNISVDQSWT
+290 GKAQLNISVDQGWT

-310 SRLHSWEYCELRNE
+310 SMLHSWEYCELRNE
-324 ALMNDSQAP
+324 ALMNSGEKAA
-333 EFSEETIAKFR
+333 FSDETIAKFR

-470 DQSWMITDIIYQ
+470 DQSWMITDLIYQ
-482 SQTILPISP
+482 CQTILPISP
-491 GPVTDPRFGGVSD
+491 GPTTDSRFGVESG
-504 GVVGYNYLDRSA
+504 GIVGYNYLDRSA
-516 YEIINRRGF
+516 FEIINRRGF

-538 VNWDLGELVTK
+538 VNWDLSELVTK
-549 GLSVNGMAA
+549 GLSINGMAA

-570 KKERVYNVRVDYD
+570 KKEQVYNVRVDYD
-583 SETLSYSS
+583 SETLSYS

-645 DIPYNV
+645 NIPYNV

-736 DNKIQSGNGFVQGL
+736 DNQIQSGNGFVQGL

-761 NKSITWELSKKMN
+761 NKNITWELSKKMN

-797 QILLKRRTVPSF
+797 QILLRRRTVPSF

-856 NTAIELDEPM
+856 NTVIELDEPM

-888 LIDWDSPG
+888 LIDWNSPG

-904 EIDSYYPYGF
+904 EIDNYYPYEF

-930 DGVIDQKDL
+930 DGVIDQRIFHRLDIPPL
-939 SPIGYSTT
+939 FLDSTMVFHSDSTSRELISMYFFPDWEGIQNTT
-947 VPGLNY
+947 V
-953 GISLG
+953 
-958 LNFKGID
+958 D
-965 FNVLFSGLGRYSKYY
+965 R
-980 SGQGVVE
+980 E
-987 WTKQGTYFDW
+987 
-997 TRNGW
+997 
-1002 TEERYKNGEK
+1002 
-1012 ITYPAISTTKT
+1012 
-1023 VSHTENDFFIQ
+1023 
-1034 NRSFLRLKNIELG
+1034 
-1047 YTLPER
+1047 
-1053 FLSKVGVKAL
+1053 
-1063 RVYVSGQ
+1063 
-1070 NLFVWDNLRIT
+1070 
-1081 HIDPEQ
+1081 
-1087 NNSYGYPITKNVTL
+1087 
-1101 GLNIN
+1101 
-1106 F
+1106 

>member
-1 MSFVTLCNMKKISCL
+1 
-16 RLRFL
+16 
-21 KMMQVIF
+21 
-28 LKVTILNWTFNN
+28 
-40 IINMHDRIQKVAS
+40 MHDRNQKVAS

-113 GSDGTFTLGGVPS
+113 GPDGTFTLGGVPS

-324 ALMNDSQAP
+324 ALMNDRQAP

-606 LSNYQIYVQGSIN
+606 FSNYQIYVQGSIN

-1012 ITYPAISTTKT
+1012 ITYPAISTSQT

>member
-1 MSFVTLCNMKKISCL
+1 
-16 RLRFL
+16 
-21 KMMQVIF
+21 
-28 LKVTILNWTFNN
+28 
-40 IINMHDRIQKVAS
+40 
-53 CLSKV
+53 
-58 KAAMAA
+58 
-64 VLLLMVVGTG
+64 
-74 TALAQQSGKTITGK
+74 
-88 VLDENNQ
+88 
-95 PMPGVTIIVDG
+95 
-106 TTNGTMT
+106 
-113 GSDGTFTLGGVPS
+113 
-126 GATVIVSCIG
+126 
-136 YTDQVLPEG
+136 
-145 KSNYVVSL
+145 
-153 VPDSEML
+153 
-160 EETVVVAFGQ
+160 
-170 QKKLSVTGAIS
+170 
-181 TVASADL
+181 
-188 RKTTSTRLDN
+188 
-198 ALAGRVTGLTSMQS
+198 
-212 GGGQPGVDGA
+212 
-222 TMYLRGAATTNG
+222 
-234 KSPLILVDGVER
+234 
-246 DNIRTIDM
+246 
-254 NEVESISVLKDAS
+254 
-267 ATALYGVQGAN
+267 
-278 GVILIQTRKGQK
+278 
-290 GKAQLNISVDQSWT
+290 
-304 SFTKEP
+304 
-310 SRLHSWEYCELRNE
+310 
-324 ALMNDSQAP
+324 MNDSQAP

-570 KKERVYNVRVDYD
+570 KKEQVYNVRVDYD

-835 YSHTFNR
+835 YSHTFNK

-1070 NLFVWDNLRIT
+1070 NMFVWDNLRIT
-1081 HIDPEQ
+1081 HVDPEQ

>member
-1 MSFVTLCNMKKISCL
+1 
-16 RLRFL
+16 
-21 KMMQVIF
+21 
-28 LKVTILNWTFNN
+28 
-40 IINMHDRIQKVAS
+40 MHDRNQKVAS
-53 CLSKV
+53 CLSRV
-58 KAAMAA
+58 KAAIVA

-74 TALAQQSGKTITGK
+74 TVLAQQSGKTITGK

-113 GSDGTFTLGGVPS
+113 GPDGTFTLGGVPS

-145 KSNYVVSL
+145 KTNYLVSL

>member
-1 MSFVTLCNMKKISCL
+1 
-16 RLRFL
+16 
-21 KMMQVIF
+21 
-28 LKVTILNWTFNN
+28 
-40 IINMHDRIQKVAS
+40 MHDRNQKVAS

-606 LSNYQIYVQGSIN
+606 FSNYQIYVQGSIN

-1070 NLFVWDNLRIT
+1070 NLFVLDNLRIT

>member
-1 MSFVTLCNMKKISCL
+1 
-16 RLRFL
+16 
-21 KMMQVIF
+21 
-28 LKVTILNWTFNN
+28 
-40 IINMHDRIQKVAS
+40 MHDRNQKVAS
-53 CLSKV
+53 CLSRV
-58 KAAMAA
+58 KAAIVA

-74 TALAQQSGKTITGK
+74 TVLAQQSGKTITGK

-113 GSDGTFTLGGVPS
+113 GPDGTFTLGGVPS

-136 YTDQVLPEG
+136 YTNQVLPEG

-570 KKERVYNVRVDYD
+570 KKEQVYNVRVDYD
-583 SETLSYSS
+583 SETLSYS

-645 DIPYNV
+645 NIPYNV

-736 DNKIQSGNGFVQGL
+736 DNQIQSGNGFVQGL

-761 NKSITWELSKKMN
+761 NKNITWELSKKMN

-797 QILLKRRTVPSF
+797 QILLRRRTVPSF

-856 NTAIELDEPM
+856 NTVIELDEPM

-888 LIDWDSPG
+888 LIDWNSPG

-904 EIDSYYPYGF
+904 EIDNYYPYEF

-1012 ITYPAISTTKT
+1012 ITYPAISTSQT

>member
-1 MSFVTLCNMKKISCL
+1 M
-16 RLRFL
+16 
-21 KMMQVIF
+21 
-28 LKVTILNWTFNN
+28 
-40 IINMHDRIQKVAS
+40 
-53 CLSKV
+53 
-58 KAAMAA
+58 
-64 VLLLMVVGTG
+64 
-74 TALAQQSGKTITGK
+74 
-88 VLDENNQ
+88 
-95 PMPGVTIIVDG
+95 
-106 TTNGTMT
+106 
-113 GSDGTFTLGGVPS
+113 
-126 GATVIVSCIG
+126 
-136 YTDQVLPEG
+136 
-145 KSNYVVSL
+145 
-153 VPDSEML
+153 
-160 EETVVVAFGQ
+160 
-170 QKKLSVTGAIS
+170 
-181 TVASADL
+181 
-188 RKTTSTRLDN
+188 
-198 ALAGRVTGLTSMQS
+198 
-212 GGGQPGVDGA
+212 
-222 TMYLRGAATTNG
+222 
-234 KSPLILVDGVER
+234 
-246 DNIRTIDM
+246 
-254 NEVESISVLKDAS
+254 
-267 ATALYGVQGAN
+267 
-278 GVILIQTRKGQK
+278 
-290 GKAQLNISVDQSWT
+290 
-304 SFTKEP
+304 
-310 SRLHSWEYCELRNE
+310 
-324 ALMNDSQAP
+324 
-333 EFSEETIAKFR
+333 
-344 NPLLGLDPSSPDYD
+344 
-358 NQVAIRKAVYCD
+358 
-370 NDYYRMYLKSNTPQ
+370 
-384 TRANANIS
+384 
-392 GGTDFVNYFVN
+392 N

-470 DQSWMITDIIYQ
+470 DQSWMITDLIYQ
-482 SQTILPISP
+482 CQTILPISP
-491 GPVTDPRFGGVSD
+491 GPTTDSRFGVESG
-504 GVVGYNYLDRSA
+504 GIVGYNYLDRSA
-516 YEIINRRGF
+516 FEIINRRGF

-538 VNWDLGELVTK
+538 VNWDLSELVTK
-549 GLSVNGMAA
+549 GLSINGMAA

-570 KKERVYNVRVDYD
+570 KKEQVYNVRVDYD
-583 SETLSYSS
+583 SETLSYS

-645 DIPYNV
+645 NIPYNV

-736 DNKIQSGNGFVQGL
+736 DNQIQSGNGFVQGL

-761 NKSITWELSKKMN
+761 NKNITWELSKKMN

-797 QILLKRRTVPSF
+797 QILLRRRTVPSF

-856 NTAIELDEPM
+856 NTVIELDEPM

-888 LIDWDSPG
+888 LIDWNSPG

-904 EIDSYYPYGF
+904 EIDNYYPYEF

-1012 ITYPAISTTKT
+1012 ITYPAISTSQT